1 MSNDDRM
8 KSRRKVVGHI
18 EIHLTYTLNHH
29 IYIVYIYIYHIY
41 IYILG
46 GSIWSKR
53 MMCLEVHGE
62 LIRNGRK
69 KQVK

>member
-29 IYIVYIYIYHIY
+29 IYIVYIYIYIIY
-41 IYILG
+41 IYIHIG
-46 GSIWSKR
+46 GEY
-53 MMCLEVHGE
+53 LE
-62 LIRNGRK
+62 
-69 KQVK
+69 